1 MPADPLE
8 QELPNRYPAL
18 RRLGETLRGRRI
30 PWIRQLT
37 RTECGAACLAMVL
50 GYYGKQVRLDQI
62 RDLAGVGRD
71 GLSALALLRAGQTL
85 GLRGRGVRVD
95 VADFEFLSTG
105 AILHWEFNHFVVFE
119 RR

>member
-37 RTECGAACLAMVL
+37 GTECGAACLAMVL
-50 GYYGKQVRLDQI
+50 GYHGKQVRLDLTAEQ
-62 RDLAGVGRD
+62 
-71 GLSALALLRAGQTL
+71 LLGQAWHL
-85 GLRGRGVRVD
+85 PPD
-95 VADFEFLSTG
+95 TG
-105 AILHWEFNHFVVFE
+105 G
-119 RR
+119 